1 VASIDICAIPG
12 VLLVRLH
19 PYPDDRGSFI
29 ETFRQE
35 WFGDSPPMVQ
45 GNRSDS
51 KAGSV
56 RALHYH
62 LYQSDYWYVSSG
74 RILVALHD
82 LRRSSAA
89 EGTTLAFEI
98 GDDNEVGVYI
108 PPGVAHGFQ
117 AITDSTLT
125 YLVDRYYDASDEH
138 GVAWDDP
145 DIAVPWPHPNPILSE
160 RDKTNPKKA
169 DIPKASLPA

>member
-1 VASIDICAIPG
+1 MASIDTCAITG
-12 VLLVRLH
+12 VLVVHLVARPDERGRLT
-19 PYPDDRGSFI
+19 

-35 WFGDSPPMVQ
+35 WFPGAPAMVQ
-45 GNRSDS
+45 GTRSDS
-51 KAGSV
+51 KAGTV

-62 LYQSDYWYVSSG
+62 LYQSDYWYVPSG
-74 RILVALHD
+74 RILVGLHD
-82 LRRSSAA
+82 LRRSSTSG
-89 EGTTLAFEI
+89 GTTLAFEI

-117 AITDSTLT
+117 ALTDSTLT
-125 YLVDRYYDASDEH
+125 YLVDRYYDASDEY

-160 RDKTNPKKA
+160 RDKHNPKKA
-169 DIPKASLPA
+169 DIPEAELPI